1 MIYVIDSPEHPLD
14 VAVAAEGL
22 RPRVAS
28 VPVADW
34 GDALTPWPA
43 PALRPGDK
51 DFGGRADE
59 TLASLADALDGTP
72 GPHAICGYSLGGL
85 FALYAFVRE
94 PRLAACAC
102 LSGSVR
108 YEGWV
113 DWLRES
119 APDCAG
125 RHAYLSVGKKEKR
138 AGLPFRHVE
147 EDLAACAD
155 ILRARLHGGR
165 GARPRQSHAARDRA
179 PHRGPGGPWRFS
191 RRRGGA
197 FAWPCCRGKSSCAAV
212 TLATPAYMPVL

>member
-1 MIYVIDSPEHPLD
+1 MIYLIDSSEHPLD
-14 VAVAAEGL
+14 VAAAAEGL
-22 RPRVAS
+22 RSRVVS
-28 VPVADW
+28 VPIADW

-43 PALRPGDK
+43 PALRPGEK

-59 TLASLADALDGTP
+59 TLASLAETFNQAP
-72 GPHAICGYSLGGL
+72 GSHAICGYSLGGL

-102 LSGSVR
+102 LSGSVW

-125 RHAYLSVGKKEKR
+125 RYAYFSVGKKEKR

-147 EDLAACAD
+147 EDLAACAE
-155 ILRARLHGGR
+155 ILRAHGC
-165 GARPRQSHAARDRA
+165 AVDVAL
-179 PHRGPGGPWRFS
+179 GPGNHMQHVTERLAAGLTALD
-191 RRRGGA
+191 A
-197 FAWPCCRGKSSCAAV
+197 F
-212 TLATPAYMPVL
+212 LA

>member
-14 VAVAAEGL
+14 VAAAAEGL
-22 RPRVAS
+22 RSRVAS
-28 VPVADW
+28 VPIADW

-43 PALRPGDK
+43 PALRPGEK

-59 TLASLADALDGTP
+59 TLASLAETFDQASGSY
-72 GPHAICGYSLGGL
+72 AICGYSLGGL

-102 LSGSVR
+102 LSGSVW

-125 RHAYLSVGKKEKR
+125 RYAYFSVGKKEKR

-147 EDLAACAD
+147 EDLAACVE
-155 ILRARLHGGR
+155 ILRAHGC
-165 GARPRQSHAARDRA
+165 AVDVAL
-179 PHRGPGGPWRFS
+179 GPGNHMQHVTERLAAGLTALD
-191 RRRGGA
+191 A
-197 FAWPCCRGKSSCAAV
+197 F
-212 TLATPAYMPVL
+212 LA

>member
-1 MIYVIDSPEHPLD
+1 MIYVIDSPEHQLD
-14 VAVAAEGL
+14 VATAAEGL
-22 RPRVAS
+22 RSRVAS

-34 GDALTPWPA
+34 ADALTPWPA
-43 PALRPGDK
+43 PALRPGEK

-59 TLASLADALDGTP
+59 TLASLAAALDKAP

-102 LSGSVR
+102 LSGSVW

-113 DWLRES
+113 DWLREN

-125 RHAYLSVGKKEKR
+125 RYAYFSVGKKEKR

-147 EDLAACAD
+147 EDLAACEE
-155 ILRARLHGGR
+155 ILRAHGCRVGVTL
-165 GARPRQSHAARDRA
+165 
-179 PHRGPGGPWRFS
+179 GPGSHMQHVTERLAAGLAALD
-191 RRRGGA
+191 A
-197 FAWPCCRGKSSCAAV
+197 F
-212 TLATPAYMPVL
+212 LA

>member
-1 MIYVIDSPEHPLD
+1 MIYVIDSSEHPMD
-14 VAVAAEGL
+14 VATAAEGL
-22 RPRVAS
+22 RSRVVS

-43 PALRPGDK
+43 PALRPGEK
-51 DFGGRADE
+51 DFGGRADV
-59 TLASLADALDGTP
+59 TLAALAQELGRVP
-72 GPHAICGYSLGGL
+72 GPHAVCGYSLGGL

-102 LSGSVR
+102 LSGSVW

-113 DWLRES
+113 DWLRAN

-125 RHAYLSVGKKEKR
+125 RYVFFSVGKKEKR

-155 ILRARLHGGR
+155 VLRTRERQVEVALGPGSHMQHVTERLAAGLAALDAFLAGGGR
-165 GARPRQSHAARDRA
+165 GGAVRP
-179 PHRGPGGPWRFS
+179 
-191 RRRGGA
+191 
-197 FAWPCCRGKSSCAAV
+197 
-212 TLATPAYMPVL
+212 